1 MFLFLSVTVFAEP
14 QSHFELAMKF
24 EELSSAQDKEKLIN
38 SVLPVVIQSNP
49 EYQEHIEELRDF
61 LVEIFTSQEYKNGK
75 ANLYK
80 KLFTPDELTSLIKLV
95 QEPAYLLMQ
104 KKRYEMNVGFLEN
117 MNAIIE
123 KKMPAFEANLNQ
135 SNK

>member
-1 MFLFLSVTVFAEP
+1 MKLFGLIFLFLSITVFAEP

-38 SVLPVVIQSNP
+38 S
-49 EYQEHIEELRDF
+49 
-61 LVEIFTSQEYKNGK
+61 QEYKNGK

-80 KLFTPDELTSLIKLV
+80 KLFTSDELTSLIKLV
-95 QEPAYLLMQ
+95 QDPAYLLMQ
-104 KKRYEMNVGFLEN
+104 KKRYEMNVGLLDN
-117 MNAIIE
+117 MNTIIE
-123 KKMPAFEANLNQ
+123 ERMPDFEANLNQ